1 MRPKVWTDP
10 MRAVVRPVR
19 HSLRLSFVFGIALL
33 VATLPA
39 SAEELTAPD
48 FALRSLD
55 GRNLRLSEF
64 RGEVVLLNF
73 WAQWCG
79 ECRQA
84 MPGLNELY
92 SKYQRAGLVMLSI
105 SVDEDTRRVADLAKS
120 LKLAFPV
127 LIDERK
133 EASSLYQLKTMPFL
147 VLIDRDGR
155 MHYTHAGYQRGD
167 EQRWSEQ
174 VKRLLNE

>member
-1 MRPKVWTDP
+1 MPNLR
-10 MRAVVRPVR
+10 R
-19 HSLRLSFVFGIALL
+19 SLCLL
-33 VATLPA
+33 VTFLMLAGNAPA
-39 SAEELTAPD
+39 FADEQPLAPD
-48 FALRSLD
+48 FALRSID

-64 RGEVVLLNF
+64 RGDVVLLNF

-105 SVDEDTRRVADLAKS
+105 NVDEDVERVAALAKN
-120 LKLAFPV
+120 LKLSFPV
-127 LIDERK
+127 LIDDRK
-133 EASSLYQLKTMPFL
+133 EASSLYQLKSMPML

-155 MHYTHAGYQRGD
+155 MHYTHEGYQRGD
-167 EQRWSEQ
+167 EQQWSEQ
-174 VKRLLNE
+174 VRRLLNE